1 MRSDEIN
8 ELAAA
13 LAKAQGQMGNAVMN
27 RVNPH
32 FRSKYADLGSVFVAV
47 RKALSENGIAVT
59 QMINN
64 NNLCTMLI
72 HTSGQYLG
80 SEMALPVT
88 AKAQEMGSY
97 LTYARRYSLS
107 SLAGV
112 AADDDDDG
120 NLAAK
125 PNGKA
130 ETSAPVSIEQ
140 LGHIQQALVKNGID
154 ISWLIEFANKRN
166 IPIARLEEIPASMFE
181 KFLTAIKSKAVQNE
195 RPVETDPKH
204 S

>member
-1 MRSDEIN
+1 MRSDEVN
-8 ELAAA
+8 EIAAA

-64 NNLCTMLI
+64 NSLCTMLV

-120 NLAAK
+120 NLATK
-125 PNGKA
+125 TNGKQ
-130 ETSAPVSIEQ
+130 EPSSPVSIEQ
-140 LGHIQQALVKNGID
+140 LGRIQQALVQGGVGID
-154 ISWLIEFANKRN
+154 WLLEFLKKRN
-166 IPIARLEEIPASMFE
+166 VPVERLEDIPEAKCDSVI
-181 KFLTAIKSKAVQNE
+181 KAIEARAAQNE
-195 RPVETDPKH
+195 RHIATD
-204 S
+204 SGN